1 MTSTVAFMGMRGN
14 GDWATDERPK
24 SWRETILYLYPNGM
38 APLTAM
44 MSKMGEEKVTDPE
57 FNWWTQKLPTQSG
70 AITGIFT
77 DVLSTPYVS
86 GGAAA
91 ATLYVQMALATIEE
105 FRVGHQ
111 ILLRCSTDTTLDVV
125 AKVTART
132 DNGASSYLTI
142 KLLEADD
149 NSTQSKTLANAD
161 RILVIGNINEEGA
174 TMPNAISYM
183 PTKYSNYTQIFRTP
197 LSITRTARETRLR
210 TGDQYKRMKK
220 EALEM
225 HGIEMEKSLIFSIPT
240 EGTGDGGK
248 PERTTAGLLYFLRTH
263 VPTNVSDFRI
273 NSTYSGKAWADADAG
288 EAWFDTM
295 YEQLFRYG
303 RPERLAFCGSGAL
316 LGINQ
321 LVRANSHFEL
331 TTKTV
336 SYGIKVTEW
345 VTPFGTIYLKTH
357 PLMSQESSTRYGML
371 LMDAENLKYRYI
383 TDTTFYGMSQT
394 GAQAPGGVA
403 TAGATYGARKD
414 GTDEEYLTEMG
425 LELHHP
431 DTFMYLDGV
440 GCANAV

>member
-1 MTSTVAFMGMRGN
+1 
-14 GDWATDERPK
+14 
-24 SWRETILYLYPNGM
+24 
-38 APLTAM
+38 
-44 MSKMGEEKVTDPE
+44 
-57 FNWWTQKLPTQSG
+57 
-70 AITGIFT
+70 
-77 DVLSTPYVS
+77 
-86 GGAAA
+86 
-91 ATLYVQMALATIEE
+91 
-105 FRVGHQ
+105 
-111 ILLRCSTDTTLDVV
+111 
-125 AKVTART
+125 
-132 DNGASSYLTI
+132 
-142 KLLEADD
+142 
-149 NSTQSKTLANAD
+149 
-161 RILVIGNINEEGA
+161 
-174 TMPNAISYM
+174 
-183 PTKYSNYTQIFRTP
+183 
-197 LSITRTARETRLR
+197 
-210 TGDQYKRMKK
+210 
-220 EALEM
+220 
-225 HGIEMEKSLIFSIPT
+225 
-240 EGTGDGGK
+240 
-248 PERTTAGLLYFLRTH
+248 
-263 VPTNVSDFRI
+263 
-273 NSTYSGKAWADADAG
+273 
-288 EAWFDTM
+288 M

-425 LELHHP
+425 LEVHHP